1 MAAGARLAGIP
12 KPPEPGV
19 IISITEPAGA
29 WNAPLHGSLRDLPSG
44 VVSMTTAAAPACPP
58 SSPNGGDVI
67 RSIQSEPTASAP
79 CSMRHVRT
87 APQPPRNCPAPP
99 ESGFTA

>member
-1 MAAGARLAGIP
+1 MVAGARLAGTP

-44 VVSMTTAAAPACPP
+44 VVSVTTAVAPAWPP
-58 SSPNGGDVI
+58 ISPNGGDVI
-67 RSIQSEPTASAP
+67 RSIQSEPTW
-79 CSMRHVRT
+79 
-87 APQPPRNCPAPP
+87 RNLPIRR
-99 ESGFTA
+99 S